1 MEIGVSN
8 EIQRTVL
15 DSLVPYTYVGPRY
28 AVLRVILLVVD
39 GIKGSTSYTAPWER
53 KYSIAVLR
61 TTAGD
66 PSSAVHDA
74 RVTILLPFVTDTVTA
89 EPHVLDPLVF
99 MGFLLQMFEFFTAS
113 NGNEPSFPI
122 ILLSTDEN
130 VTRHRRTY
138 RR

>member
-1 MEIGVSN
+1 M
-8 EIQRTVL
+8 L

-28 AVLRVILLVVD
+28 AVLRVIVLVVD

-53 KYSIAVLR
+53 KYSIVVVK

-66 PSSAVHDA
+66 PVSAVHDV
-74 RVTILLPFVTDTVTA
+74 RVTVLLPFVTDTVTD
-89 EPHVLDPLVF
+89 EPHVLDPFVL

-113 NGNEPSFPI
+113 NGNDPLFPI
-122 ILLSTDEN
+122 ILLSTDEY
-130 VTRHRRTY
+130 VTRHRRTN

>member
-99 MGFLLQMFEFFTAS
+99 MGFLLQMFEFFLLKQFLTRFGRHARVS
-113 NGNEPSFPI
+113 NAGLKS
-122 ILLSTDEN
+122 LQYS
-130 VTRHRRTY
+130 VR
-138 RR
+138 